1 MHLVIVSGLSG
12 SGKSTALNALEDAG
26 YNCIDNLPVSL
37 VPALIAQIQLHKDAA
52 NQLFAIGID
61 IRDAWQDLDIFPS
74 MITTLKD
81 AHLPFSV
88 VFLDADT
95 NKIVQRFSE
104 TRRKHPLSD
113 KHTHLT
119 QAIETEQQLL
129 EPMRDSADLVLDT
142 STLNVHQLR
151 DLIKQRIAEP
161 HFSGEGMAVLFES
174 FGFKHGP
181 PNNADLVFDAR
192 CLPNPHWHAELR
204 NLTGRDTEVIAFL
217 DTEELVQA
225 MLGDIRDFL
234 SRWWPHYQANNRSYI
249 TIAIGC
255 TGGQHR
261 SVYLCEK
268 LQQHFS
274 QHADNVQ
281 VRHRELDKHRSEP
294 H

>member
-37 VPALIAQIQLHKDAA
+37 LPALVAQIQIHKDAE
-52 NQLFAIGID
+52 NQNFAIGID
-61 IRDAWQDLDIFPS
+61 IRDAWQDLGMFPQ
-74 MITTLKD
+74 MIHTLKD
-81 AHLPFSV
+81 AHLPFTV
-88 VFLDADT
+88 VFLDAET
-95 NKIVQRFSE
+95 KKIIQRFSE

-113 KHTHLT
+113 KHRHLNE
-119 QAIETEQQLL
+119 AINTEHQLL
-129 EPMRDSADLVLDT
+129 EPMRDTADVVVNTTD
-142 STLNVHQLR
+142 LNLHQLR
-151 DLIKQRIAEP
+151 DLIKTRVAEP
-161 HFSGEGMAVLFES
+161 ASEGMAVLFES

-192 CLPNPHWHAELR
+192 CLPNPHWDPNLR
-204 NLTGRDTEVIAFL
+204 RQTGRDDDVIEFLDNEPLVQQMLDDIGAFL
-217 DTEELVQA
+217 D
-225 MLGDIRDFL
+225 
-234 SRWWPHYQANNRSYI
+234 RWWQHYQANNRSYI

-268 LQQHFS
+268 LQHHFS
-274 QHADNVQ
+274 DRLKNVQ
-281 VRHRELDKHRSEP
+281 VRHRELNNNLPEH